1 MMNAFRDLKVSVKL
15 GIGFGV
21 VLLCLLGIGVFAV
34 KESGVLNAST
44 RDIALNWMPSAK
56 WLAVINKSSSDFRQR
71 EYRHLLNTE
80 TADFD
85 ATEKAMTDNLRTMQ
99 DAQKHYEPMI
109 ANPEERAMYEKFTGD
124 HARYLEGNQKLIRV
138 SRTNK
143 KADAMTV
150 LQETRPLFHSMEKQL
165 NALIELN
172 DKGAAVATE
181 NAEATYAAVRSAIT
195 ICIFVAFGL
204 SLFMGY
210 VVARSIL
217 KQLGGEPGYAADM
230 VKRMAAGDL
239 TVDIVADDKNQG
251 SLLWALAEMAEKL
264 RTTISEVKT
273 ASLNLSNAS
282 TQVSATA
289 QAMAQAASEQ
299 AASVEETSASIE
311 EMSAS
316 ITQNSENA
324 KVTDGMA
331 SKAAK
336 DTGEGGAAVR
346 KTLEA
351 MKRIAERIGIVDD
364 IAYQTNLLALNAA
377 IEAARAG
384 EHGKGFAV
392 VASEVRK
399 LAERSQ
405 VAAQEIGETARSSV
419 AVAEEAGSLLA
430 DIVPA
435 IGKTSDLVQEIAAA
449 SMEQSTGV
457 AQVNQAMG
465 QISKATQQNAAS
477 SEELAATSE
486 ELNAQAEQLRDLI
499 GFFDIDG
506 DTRAE
511 PRKVVKTR
519 RPGPRHASAS
529 ASTGTSKATKN
540 GKKVASKPA
549 PSEEGADAGPDENH
563 FSRF

>member
-1 MMNAFRDLKVSVKL
+1 MSAFRDLKVSTKL
-15 GIGFGV
+15 LVGFGT
-21 VLLCLLGIGVFAV
+21 VLLCLLGIGVFSV
-34 KESGVLNAST
+34 RESSTLNAAT
-44 RDIALNWMPSAK
+44 RDVALNWMPSAK
-56 WLAVINKSSSDFRQR
+56 WLAVINKASSDFRQR

-80 TADFD
+80 QADMD
-85 ATEKAMTDNLRTMQ
+85 STEKAMNDNLHTMQ
-99 DAQKHYEPMI
+99 EAQKNYEPLI
-109 ANPEERAMYEKFTGD
+109 TSPEERAMYERFTTD
-124 HARYLEGNQKLIRV
+124 HSKYLEGNQKLIKV
-138 SRTNK
+138 SRTNR
-143 KADAMTV
+143 KADAMLA
-150 LQETRPLFHSMEKQL
+150 LQEGRPLFHGMEKTL

-172 DKGAAVATE
+172 EKGAMTATKA
-181 NAEATYAAVRSAIT
+181 AEDTYGSVRSTT
-195 ICIFVAFGL
+195 IACIIASFGISLLLGFV
-204 SLFMGY
+204 
-210 VVARSIL
+210 VTRSIL
-217 KQLGGEPGYAADM
+217 KQLGGEPGYAADL

-239 TVDIVADDKNQG
+239 TVNIVYDEKNSS
-251 SLLWALAEMAEKL
+251 SLLAALAEMADKL
-264 RTTISEVKT
+264 RNTISEVKT

-289 QAMAQAASEQ
+289 QSMAQAASEQ

-336 DTGEGGAAVR
+336 ETGEGGSAVR

-419 AVAEEAGSLLA
+419 EVAELAGTLLS

-449 SMEQSTGV
+449 SREQSTGV
-457 AQVNQAMG
+457 AQVNQAMT

-486 ELNAQAEQLRDLI
+486 ELNAQADQLRILM
-499 GFFDIDG
+499 GFFQIDG
-506 DTRAE
+506 HAGGTEDRPTPGSRRARPTAK
-511 PRKVVKTR
+511 PRAAA
-519 RPGPRHASAS
+519 GA
-529 ASTGTSKATKN
+529 
-540 GKKVASKPA
+540 KPA
-549 PSEEGADAGPDENH
+549 PKAGAGNGAPDENH

>member
-1 MMNAFRDLKVSVKL
+1 MMNAFRDLKVWIKL
-15 GIGFGV
+15 AIGFGV
-21 VLLCLLGIGVFAV
+21 VLLCLLGIGLFSVRQ
-34 KESGVLNAST
+34 SGVLNAST
-44 RDIALNWMPSAK
+44 RDIALSWMPSAK
-56 WLAVINKSSSDFRQR
+56 WLAVMNKASSDFRQR

-80 TADFD
+80 TADFE
-85 ATEKAMTDNLRTMQ
+85 ATEKAMAGNLQTLQ
-99 DAQKHYEPMI
+99 DAQKKYEPLI
-109 ANPEERAMYEKFTGD
+109 TSPEERAMYEKFTSD
-124 HARYLEGNQKLIRV
+124 HARYLEGNQKLVRV
-138 SRTNK
+138 SRSNK
-143 KADAMTV
+143 KADAMAV
-150 LQETRPLFHSMEKQL
+150 LQETRPLFHAMEKQL
-165 NALIELN
+165 NAIIELN
-172 DKGAAVATE
+172 DKGAVAATE
-181 NAEATYAAVRSAIT
+181 NAESIYSAVRGTITTAIM
-195 ICIFVAFGL
+195 VALCL
-204 SLFMGY
+204 SLFMGF
-210 VVARSIL
+210 VVTRSIL
-217 KQLGGEPGYAADM
+217 KQLGGEPAYAADM

-239 TVDIVADDKNQG
+239 TVEIVADEKNQA
-251 SLLWALAEMAEKL
+251 SLLWALAEMSEKL
-264 RTTISEVKT
+264 RTTISEVRT

-324 KVTDGMA
+324 KITDGMA

-336 DTGEGGAAVR
+336 DTGEGGTAVR

-419 AVAEEAGSLLA
+419 AVAEEAGSLLSE
-430 DIVPA
+430 IVPA

-506 DTRAE
+506 DSHGETHKPTKPRRSTPRA
-511 PRKVVKTR
+511 
-519 RPGPRHASAS
+519 ASS
-529 ASTGTSKATKN
+529 AGANGKPSKN
-540 GKKVASKPA
+540 GKKVISKPA
-549 PSEEGADAGPDENH
+549 ASEGSAEAGPDESH

>member
-1 MMNAFRDLKVSVKL
+1 MSSFRDLKVSFKL
-15 GIGFGV
+15 AVGFGV
-21 VLLCLLGIGVFAV
+21 VLLCLLGIGVFSVHEAT
-34 KESGVLNAST
+34 VLNGST
-44 RDIALNWMPSAK
+44 RDIALSWMPSGK

-80 TADFD
+80 ASDFD
-85 ATEKAMTDNLRTMQ
+85 ATEKAMAENLRTMEESR
-99 DAQKHYEPMI
+99 KNYEPLI
-109 ANPEERAMYEKFTGD
+109 SSSEERAMYEKFAAD
-124 HARYLEGNQKLIRV
+124 HARYLEGNQRLVKV

-143 KADAMTV
+143 KAEAMQV
-150 LQETRPLFHSMEKQL
+150 LLETRPLFHAMEKQL
-165 NALIELN
+165 NALIALN
-172 DKGAAVATE
+172 DKGALAATKS
-181 NAEATYAAVRSAIT
+181 AEDTYGSTRAAIMTGIVLA
-195 ICIFVAFGL
+195 FVL
-204 SLFMGY
+204 SLLMGY
-210 VVARSIL
+210 LVARSIL

-230 VKRMAAGDL
+230 VKRMASGDL
-239 TVDIVADDKNQG
+239 TVNIVADEKDSS
-251 SLLWALAEMAEKL
+251 SLLFALREMADKL
-264 RTTISEVKT
+264 RTTISDVKS

-289 QAMAQAASEQ
+289 QAMSQAASEQ

-336 DTGEGGAAVR
+336 ETSEGGTAVR

-419 AVAEEAGSLLA
+419 EVAEQAGSLLA
-430 DIVPA
+430 EIVPA

-449 SMEQSTGV
+449 SEEQSTGV
-457 AQVNQAMG
+457 AQVNQAMN

-486 ELNAQAEQLRDLI
+486 ELNAQAEQLRELMS
-499 GFFDIDG
+499 FFQIDG
-506 DTRAE
+506 HGESHT
-511 PRKVVKTR
+511 PVKR
-519 RPGPRHASAS
+519 RPGPRAAATPSS
-529 ASTGTSKATKN
+529 NGRTSGKAT
-540 GKKVASKPA
+540 SPISLTSA
-549 PSEEGADAGPDENH
+549 PSHGKDEAPDETH